1 MDSERYVS
9 IGDGNVYL
17 VKDDP
22 METFRL
28 ELKDLIRHDEV
39 PEFEYAEEIQFTG
52 KEEFKVVYEE
62 NQDAAYS
69 EEDVYFVKKKGE
81 FLPLDTANVEDYLQ
95 TLKDMSLKNYASY
108 DVSADELAVYGLDQP
123 ELEIKTRYKVLEDED
138 KEEAEEKTGSFTLS
152 IARAPEEQKDEE
164 DDSKNKEESEDE
176 ETEEITAYARV
187 GDSRTVYQ
195 IAGEDYKKLMG
206 ASYHEF
212 RHQEILPVY
221 FSDVYQAD
229 ISLEGKKYTLTS
241 KNKKKETVWY
251 YNDEEVEIDNFK
263 GAVKALKASDFEEEQ
278 PEGKEEISLTLYLEN
293 DNYPEIHLELYR
305 YDGSSCIAVVDDEP
319 VSHVDRSYVVDLIEA
334 VHEIVLD

>member
-1 MDSERYVS
+1 
-9 IGDGNVYL
+9 
-17 VKDDP
+17 
-22 METFRL
+22 
-28 ELKDLIRHDEV
+28 
-39 PEFEYAEEIQFTG
+39 
-52 KEEFKVVYEE
+52 
-62 NQDAAYS
+62 
-69 EEDVYFVKKKGE
+69 
-81 FLPLDTANVEDYLQ
+81 
-95 TLKDMSLKNYASY
+95 
-108 DVSADELAVYGLDQP
+108 
-123 ELEIKTRYKVLEDED
+123 
-138 KEEAEEKTGSFTLS
+138 
-152 IARAPEEQKDEE
+152 
-164 DDSKNKEESEDE
+164 
-176 ETEEITAYARV
+176 
-187 GDSRTVYQ
+187 
-195 IAGEDYKKLMG
+195 MG